1 MKEAGCPSLEK
12 ANTYTHQDSVKKM
25 EEALVQATNEC
36 IDDAISK
43 RDYIGIIS
51 DETVNLTIDKKLI
64 IYLRTV
70 KN

>member
-1 MKEAGCPSLEK
+1 
-12 ANTYTHQDSVKKM
+12 M